1 LYTILQV
8 AVLSAELKRFS
19 PVFSY
24 FGQAAFVK
32 KRPFLWA
39 VEKQKRKD
47 RSLPQLLQEP
57 V

>member
-1 LYTILQV
+1 MQV
-8 AVLSAELKRFS
+8 AVLSAELNRFS

-39 VEKQKRKD
+39 FEKCER
-47 RSLPQLLQEP
+47 EEMY
-57 V
+57 